1 MPTENQ
7 NVGGRPL
14 LFKTPEEFDK
24 RANEYFNLCKE
35 QEKTPFITG
44 LADFLDTSRKTLT
57 NYKKEEGGR
66 KGFFHSI
73 KKALDK
79 CEAAIE
85 EGAMT
90 NKLNPTFSIFNLKN
104 NYGWVDESKKI
115 LSGGIRI
122 EDLAE

>member
-1 MPTENQ
+1 MSIEEK

-14 LFKTPEEFDK
+14 LFKTPKEFDK

-35 QEKTPFITG
+35 QERTPFITE
-44 LADFLDTSRKTLT
+44 LATFLDTSRRTLT

-66 KGFFHSI
+66 TGFFPSI
-73 KKALDK
+73 KKALDQ

-85 EGAMT
+85 AGAMT
-90 NKLNPTFSIFNLKN
+90 NKLNSTFSIFNLKN

-122 EDLAE
+122 EDLAD